1 MKSKHLA
8 IFGVI
13 TWILSVAS
21 SAEDLAGNYTAP
33 TFLIA
38 VSALATL
45 VFTIMAVIRLWKPQK
60 VTAILFLVLSLVSL
74 VYISSPIKIINFILF
89 IWVISLLWAMGKYE
103 GLSKKLQ
110 KDSGLTDEEFSAVLK
125 EKREGTLS

>member
-8 IFGVI
+8 IFGVM

-33 TFLIA
+33 TALIA

-45 VFTIMAVIRLWKPQK
+45 VFTIMAVVRLWKPHK
-60 VTAILFLVLSLVSL
+60 ITAILFLVLPLVSL
-74 VYISSPIKIINFILF
+74 VYVSSPIKIINFILF
-89 IWVISLLWAMGKYE
+89 IWVISLLWAIGKHE
-103 GLSKKLQ
+103 GLTKNKLSKK
-110 KDSGLTDEEFSAVLK
+110 KI
-125 EKREGTLS
+125 